1 MKHTTRLLALIIA
14 NFVIVAVMLYLM
26 AESGID
32 LENSRLIDNANS
44 LWFVADFMTYLVVS
58 FTVNIA
64 ILSYPSSKSGGLH
77 RIFELLRPAEKPKP
91 IKMARKHNPKQPA

>member
-1 MKHTTRLLALIIA
+1 MKHTTRLLVLIIA

-32 LENSRLIDNANS
+32 LENSRLIDNADS

-58 FTVNIA
+58 FTVNVA
-64 ILSYPSSKSGGLH
+64 ILSYPSSKSSSLH
-77 RIFELLRPAEKPKP
+77 RIYDLLQPSNKAKP
-91 IKMARKHNPKQPA
+91 IKMVRKHSPKQHA